1 MCQIQC
7 QADWDFAYNFPDLYV
22 CGTNTGQWKPYDL
35 VPDCISK
42 STSPFTDC
50 TYCIKD
56 AYLIVIMIRVIVQTT
71 LFIKSLDTMTKFFIM
86 VICLP
91 RNLHSKGEVNHKW
104 CKSVAFNTSTSICF
118 GYLLELPQWGDS
130 NNIQNI
136 CSTRKIRIKQC
147 LSYIWFCSLRFHYNS
162 NFILLATSLET
173 NAIVVTRVHCKRAV
187 IADANSNDSGRPLRV
202 CDKYRAM
209 KALRIRSGLYTCT

>member
-91 RNLHSKGEVNHKW
+91 RYLHSKGEVNHKL
-104 CKSVAFNTSTSICF
+104 CKSVAFDTSTSICF

-130 NNIQNI
+130 YKYPKHMFYEENKNKTMPFLHMIL
-136 CSTRKIRIKQC
+136 RIKV
-147 LSYIWFCSLRFHYNS
+147 SLQQQIHFTRNIFGN
-162 NFILLATSLET
+162 
-173 NAIVVTRVHCKRAV
+173 IVVRRVHCKRAV
-187 IADANSNDSGRPLRV
+187 MADANSNDSDRPLHV
-202 CDKYRAM
+202 CDKYRTM